1 MPTRLFDDDETPPAG
16 SRTILPT
23 VPPLS
28 LDQGLCALVVCLQAA
43 LAAAGQT
50 LSYARLM
57 GLLGPAF
64 MFRMAPG
71 FPATAAV
78 VDRQRYL
85 TSVLCDLGWQPRLI
99 ARPDE
104 ATLAEV
110 VAAELG
116 QGRPLLVQGWPPQPL
131 DWALIFGLEGQELLG
146 RWPGSGRGPQ
156 RGACAADLVLALG
169 ASNEPVETAT
179 CTAAALARAVTL
191 LDESQKAFR
200 VWADLLAAAMPYGP
214 PLGRRDRVLAEQW
227 LVQCLADARWAGQE
241 FLQQSAELFPEA
253 IAEGLGS
260 AADCCA
266 ALAEQVEMLLVP
278 SDAAG
283 TGPWLEE
290 ADWLGHRRD
299 IIVEVAAREAALA
312 DLLRRALDGAGA
324 EYVE

>member
-1 MPTRLFDDDETPPAG
+1 MPRRLFDDDEAAPGAN
-16 SRTILPT
+16 RTTLAT

-43 LAAAGQT
+43 LAAAGQP

-85 TSVLCDLGWQPRLI
+85 TSVLCDLGWQPRLMV
-99 ARPDE
+99 RPDE
-104 ATLAEV
+104 VTLADV

-116 QGRPLLVQGWPPQPL
+116 QGRPLVVQGWPPHPL

-146 RWPGSGRGPQ
+146 RWPGSGRGLQ

-169 ASNEPVETAT
+169 APDEPVETAT

-191 LDESQKAFR
+191 LDESQEAFR
-200 VWADLLAAAMPYGP
+200 VWADLLAATMPYGP

-253 IAEGLGS
+253 IAEGLDS

-266 ALAEQVEMLLVP
+266 ALSEQVEMLLVSP
-278 SDAAG
+278 DAAG
-283 TGPWLEE
+283 TGPWLEDPE
-290 ADWLGHRRD
+290 WLGHRRE
-299 IIVEVAAREAALA
+299 IIAEVAAREAALA
-312 DLLRRALDGAGA
+312 DFLRQALDDAGT